1 MSDGPDANP
10 GNATGNP
17 PEPDYDRLANPQSA
31 DDVRITSWWWWI
43 GRNILSVYFRTRYR
57 AKKVRGKH
65 NIPRRGGVLIV
76 SNHMTNNDPFLVGW
90 SAIPRRAFYMA
101 KSELFESRI
110 QRVVIGTLGAF
121 PIRRGEADRTA
132 MRIAKGLLARGEVV
146 IIFPEGTRS
155 RDQRLRNPYP
165 GAASLGL
172 PDDVTVIPAAI
183 WGIQEKHGPSRVI
196 FGPPVSKEGL
206 EGSRSQRAGELAFRM
221 MAAIAEL
228 LPEIGG
234 PVQDPPT
241 TLATTDD
248 E

>member
-1 MSDGPDANP
+1 MSDARDEAPAPPAAPDPGPA
-10 GNATGNP
+10 
-17 PEPDYDRLANPQSA
+17 YDRLANPQSA
-31 DDVRITSWWWWI
+31 DDVWVTSWWWWI
-43 GRNILSVYFRTRYR
+43 GRNLLSIYFRLRYR
-57 AKKVRGKH
+57 ARKVRGKA
-65 NIPRRGGVLIV
+65 NIPRTGGVLIV
-76 SNHMTNNDPFLVGW
+76 SNHMTSNDPFLVGW
-90 SAIPRRAFYMA
+90 SAIPRRAYYMA
-101 KSELFESRI
+101 KSELFENRI
-110 QRVVIGTLGAF
+110 ERLAIGTLGAF

-132 MRIAKGLLARGEVV
+132 MRIAKGLLARGECV

-155 RDQRLRNPYP
+155 RDQRLRSPYP

-206 EGSRSQRAGELAFRM
+206 EGSRSTRAGELAFRM

-234 PVQDPPT
+234 PVQDPPR
-241 TLATTDD
+241 TLATMAD

>member
-1 MSDGPDANP
+1 MSDAPTPAVDA
-10 GNATGNP
+10 G
-17 PEPDYDRLANPQSA
+17 PEPAYDRLANPQSA
-31 DDVRITSWWWWI
+31 DDVRITAWWWWI

-65 NIPRRGGVLIV
+65 NIPRRGGILIV

-101 KSELFESRI
+101 KSELFENRI
-110 QRVVIGTLGAF
+110 QRALIGTLGAF

-132 MRIAKGLLARGEVV
+132 MRIAKGLLARGECV
-146 IIFPEGTRS
+146 IVFPEGTRS

-206 EGSRSQRAGELAFRM
+206 EGSRGQRAGELALRM

-228 LPEIGG
+228 LPEIDG

>member
-1 MSDGPDANP
+1 VSDGPDTNP
-10 GNATGNP
+10 GNATGNA
-17 PEPDYDRLANPQSA
+17 PEPEYDRLANPQSA

-65 NIPRRGGVLIV
+65 NIPRHGGVLIV

-101 KSELFESRI
+101 KSELFENRI
-110 QRVVIGTLGAF
+110 QRVIIGTLGAF

-183 WGIQEKHGPSRVI
+183 WGIHEKHGPSRVI

-206 EGSRSQRAGELAFRM
+206 EGSRGQRAGELALRM

-241 TLATTDD
+241 NLATTDD

>member
-1 MSDGPDANP
+1 MSGE
-10 GNATGNP
+10 
-17 PEPDYDRLANPQSA
+17 PEPYDRLSNPQSA
-31 DDVRITSWWWWI
+31 DDVRITGWWWWI
-43 GRNILSVYFRTRYR
+43 GRNLLSLYFRTWCR
-57 AKKVRGKH
+57 ARKVRGKE
-65 NIPRRGGVLIV
+65 NIPRTGGVLIV
-76 SNHMTNNDPFLVGW
+76 ANHMTNNDPFLVGW
-90 SAIPRRAFYMA
+90 SAIPRRAYYMA
-101 KSELFESRI
+101 KSELFRSR
-110 QRVVIGTLGAF
+110 VSKVAIGTLGAF

-155 RDQRLRNPYP
+155 RDQRLRKPYP

-206 EGSRSQRAGELAFRM
+206 EGPRSRQAGELALRM
-221 MAAIAEL
+221 MAAIAAL

-234 PVQDPPT
+234 PEQDPPT
-241 TLATTDD
+241 TLATMDD

>member
-1 MSDGPDANP
+1 MSGADTA
-10 GNATGNP
+10 
-17 PEPDYDRLANPQSA
+17 YDRLSAPQSA

-43 GRNILSVYFRTRYR
+43 GRNLLSLYFRTWYR
-57 AKKVRGKH
+57 ARKVRGKQH
-65 NIPRRGGVLIV
+65 IPRRGGVLIV

-90 SAIPRRAFYMA
+90 SAIPRRAYYMA
-101 KSELFESRI
+101 KSELFRNPI
-110 QRVVIGTLGAF
+110 QKVAIGTLGAF
-121 PIRRGEADRTA
+121 PIKRGQADRTA

-155 RDQRLRNPYP
+155 RDQLLRKPYP

-206 EGSRSQRAGELAFRM
+206 AGPRSEQAAELARRM

-241 TLATTDD
+241 AMATSDD

>member
-1 MSDGPDANP
+1 MSHDQG
-10 GNATGNP
+10 TR
-17 PEPDYDRLANPQSA
+17 DRLGAPESA

-43 GRNILSVYFRTRYR
+43 GRNILSVYFRTWYR
-57 AKKVRGKH
+57 ARRVRGKH
-65 NIPRRGGVLIV
+65 HIPRTGGVLIV

-90 SAIPRRAFYMA
+90 SAIPRRAYYMA
-101 KSELFESRI
+101 KSELFRHRI
-110 QRVVIGTLGAF
+110 QKVAIGTLGAF
-121 PIRRGEADRTA
+121 PIKRGQADRTA

-155 RDQRLRNPYP
+155 RDQRLRKPYP

-172 PDDVTVIPAAI
+172 PDDVTVVPAAI
-183 WGIQEKHGPSRVI
+183 WGIQRKHGPSRVI

-206 EGSRSQRAGELAFRM
+206 EGSRSERSAELARRM
-221 MAAIAEL
+221 MAAIAAL

-241 TLATTDD
+241 DMATTDD

>member
-1 MSDGPDANP
+1 MSDEP
-10 GNATGNP
+10 GG
-17 PEPDYDRLANPQSA
+17 YDRLSNPQSA
-31 DDVRITSWWWWI
+31 DDVRITGWWWWI
-43 GRNILSVYFRTRYR
+43 GRNILSVYFRTWYR
-57 AKKVRGKH
+57 ARKVRGKD
-65 NIPRRGGVLIV
+65 NIPRTGGVLIV
-76 SNHMTNNDPFLVGW
+76 ANHMTNNDPFLVGW
-90 SAIPRRAFYMA
+90 SAIPRRAYYMA
-101 KSELFESRI
+101 KSELFRSTI
-110 QRVVIGTLGAF
+110 SKVVIGTLGAF

-132 MRIAKGLLARGEVV
+132 MRIAKGLLARGECV

-155 RDQRLRNPYP
+155 RDQRLRKPYP

-172 PDDVTVIPAAI
+172 PENVTVIPAAI

-206 EGSRSQRAGELAFRM
+206 EGPRSAQAGELALRM
-221 MAAIAEL
+221 MAAIAAL

-241 TLATTDD
+241 TLATMED

>member
-10 GNATGNP
+10 GNATGNAT
-17 PEPDYDRLANPQSA
+17 EPAYDRLANPQSA

-57 AKKVRGKH
+57 AKKVRGKD

-76 SNHMTNNDPFLVGW
+76 ANHMTNNDPFLVGW
-90 SAIPRRAFYMA
+90 SAIPRRAFYMGKA
-101 KSELFESRI
+101 ELFENRI
-110 QRVVIGTLGAF
+110 QRTLIGTLGAF

-132 MRIAKGLLARGEVV
+132 MRIAKGLLARGELV

-172 PDDVTVIPAAI
+172 PDDAPLLPVLAVDPTAPAPVPAA
-183 WGIQEKHGPSRVI
+183 GAGSCAAAGADPAVGEVDGVGAASLKVTMGRGSSTAPSR
-196 FGPPVSKEGL
+196 
-206 EGSRSQRAGELAFRM
+206 RARR
-221 MAAIAEL
+221 
-228 LPEIGG
+228 
-234 PVQDPPT
+234 
-241 TLATTDD
+241 
-248 E
+248 

>member
-1 MSDGPDANP
+1 MTDQ
-10 GNATGNP
+10 ATKR
-17 PEPDYDRLANPQSA
+17 DRLGAPESA

-43 GRNILSVYFRTRYR
+43 GRNLCSVYFRTWYR
-57 AKKVRGKH
+57 ARKVRGKEH
-65 NIPRRGGVLIV
+65 IPRRGGVLIV

-90 SAIPRRAFYMA
+90 SAIPRKSFYMA
-101 KSELFESRI
+101 KSELFASRA
-110 QRVVIGTLGAF
+110 QRVLIGTLGAF
-121 PIRRGEADRTA
+121 PIRRGGADRTA
-132 MRIAKGLLARGEVV
+132 MRIAKGLLARGECV

-155 RDQRLRNPYP
+155 RDELLRNPYP

-183 WGIQEKHGPSRVI
+183 WGIQRKHGPSRVI
-196 FGPPVSKEGL
+196 FGPPVSKDGL
-206 EGSRSQRAGELAFRM
+206 EGSRSERAGELALRM

-234 PVQDPPT
+234 PEQDTPT
-241 TLATTDD
+241 LLATMED